1 MTDTQLA
8 SIAEAEKLLN
18 RTLVYQPTVAVHEL
32 KDRLNLDVAELRL
45 VVAPE
50 SVDAP
55 GCYRVTCTIA
65 GLTEPKPVKV
75 DVLVRPEQ
83 AIAPVG
89 SNTKATP
96 GANKPSRRRAAAYVD
111 HAARQKK
118 NPSKRGSSR

>member
-1 MTDTQLA
+1 MADTQLA

-18 RTLVYQPTVAVHEL
+18 RTLVYQAAVAVHEL
-32 KDRLNLDVAELRL
+32 KERLNLDVAELRL

-83 AIAPVG
+83 AIAPGG
-89 SNTKATP
+89 SNTKAAP
-96 GANKPSRRRAAAYVD
+96 GRKQAKP
-111 HAARQKK
+111 AARGRVRR
-118 NPSKRGSSR
+118 SHG

>member
-18 RTLVYQPTVAVHEL
+18 RTLVYQAAVAVHEL

-89 SNTKATP
+89 SNTKAAP
-96 GANKPSRRRAAAYVD
+96 GRQQAKP
-111 HAARQKK
+111 AARGRVRR
-118 NPSKRGSSR
+118 SRG

>member
-1 MTDTQLA
+1 MADTELA

-18 RTLVYQPTVAVHEL
+18 RTLVYQAAVAVHEL

-50 SVDAP
+50 SAEAP

-75 DVLVRPEQ
+75 DVLVRPDQ
-83 AIAPVG
+83 AIA
-89 SNTKATP
+89 AAP
-96 GANKPSRRRAAAYVD
+96 GRQQAKP
-111 HAARQKK
+111 AARGRVRR
-118 NPSKRGSSR
+118 SRG